1 MSEYQSA
8 VGDGDG
14 GGASIAPQAQER
26 VQQTA
31 EHASHAVARYAKEQT
46 ESRGKQAAQELQTLA
61 DALRRS
67 SHTLH
72 ADGKS
77 TTANGVESVIGRIEG
92 LGHYLQTTDGDK
104 LVRDLE
110 SFGRRKPWG
119 MIGVGLGIGV
129 AASRFLKASS
139 TRRFEQ
145 SQGQMQA
152 FGSKQPSPSTNV
164 HTSSASP
171 VPVSTG
177 AGG

>member
-1 MSEYQSA
+1 MSEYQA
-8 VGDGDG
+8 VAGGDGD
-14 GGASIAPQAQER
+14 ASIATQAQEK
-26 VQQTA
+26 VQRTA
-31 EHASHAVARYAKEQT
+31 EHASHTVARYAKEQT

-72 ADGKS
+72 ADGTS

-92 LGHYLQTTDGDK
+92 LGRYLQTTDGDK
-104 LVRDLE
+104 LVRDVE
-110 SFGRRKPWG
+110 SFGRQKPWG

-152 FGSKQPSPSTNV
+152 FGSEQPSSPTNV
-164 HTSSASP
+164 HNPSAAP
-171 VPVSTG
+171 VPVSV
-177 AGG
+177 GGGG